1 MSDRRR
7 IVAIVLVALLA
18 LAAAWISALRVAWRD
33 DAVGQREAQGSAK
46 PVSVDVAREPSTDAA
61 AEAARIAAP
70 QLAGMESRE
79 VAPHDADAANYYKFR
94 VRVVDADGRGIQHV
108 HVDLATL
115 VPWFAWQ
122 NEQTDQDGR
131 TTITVPRRI
140 GPIDSLGIVA
150 RLAGATAERSLQG
163 CTEQDEIE
171 LKMPPLGW
179 FALTV
184 DGPLGN
190 VGAQVVGWDGHD
202 TVGAT
207 TTFLF
212 DEATERV
219 AVGLDQSYA
228 ITVWSDG
235 ERELRRDVRSPQLAG
250 ETVALAFDFRRCAVR
265 FDLAK
270 GERRDPA
277 ANPPGDE
284 TAVIVSLLVGTKCV
298 RCRYEVDAQ
307 GVWTALVPRHASAR
321 LVVTSGA
328 FSYESPP
335 MEFDES
341 VDLGRIALE
350 PMKDFG
356 TVEARMPDG
365 SLVRSRQL
373 PSAYMQADG
382 RRLRSSM
389 ATGSLVVADAT
400 GAGTHIASLR
410 MFTAVDVVARA
421 DGGYYAEPP
430 LVTLTGATR
439 AQVTMLDGA
448 EVEILAVDAVPLRKM
463 ALVHRAT
470 GERASPG
477 LSTVE
482 EERPKWIFAGL
493 RPGDYDV
500 LIDGMS
506 SSPSTVHVPA
516 GSKQRVAVTLTQK

>member
-7 IVAIVLVALLA
+7 IVAIVLVGLMAI
-18 LAAAWISALRVAWRD
+18 AAAWLIASQEAGRD
-33 DAVGQREAQGSAK
+33 DAVGQRDAQASAK
-46 PVSVDVAREPSTDAA
+46 PESVDVAREQAVDAA
-61 AEAARIAAP
+61 TEGARIAAP
-70 QLAGMESRE
+70 QLVGTESRE
-79 VAPHDADAANYYKFR
+79 VAPQDADAASYYKFR
-94 VRVVDADGRGIQHV
+94 VRVVDAGERGIQHV
-108 HVDLATL
+108 HVDLGTW

-131 TTITVPRRI
+131 ATITVPRRI
-140 GPIDSLGIVA
+140 GPIDALGIVA

-163 CTEQDEIE
+163 CTEKDEIE

-190 VGAQVVGWDGHD
+190 VGAQVVVWDGHS
-202 TVGAT
+202 TMGAT

-235 ERELRRDVRSPQLAG
+235 ERELRRDVRSPQRAG

-270 GERRDPA
+270 EERRDPA

-284 TAVIVSLLVGTKCV
+284 TVVIVSLLVGTKCV

-307 GVWTALVPRHASAR
+307 GVWTARVPRHASAR
-321 LVVTSGA
+321 LVVTSGSS
-328 FSYESPP
+328 SYESPP
-335 MEFDES
+335 MEFGET

-365 SLVRSRQL
+365 SLVYSRQM
-373 PSAYMQADG
+373 PSAYVHADG
-382 RRLRSSM
+382 RRLPASM
-389 ATGSLVVADAT
+389 ATGPLVVANAT
-400 GAGTHIASLR
+400 DDGTRIASLR
-410 MFTAVDVVARA
+410 MFSAVDVVARA

-430 LVTLTGATR
+430 LVTLTGGTR
-439 AQVTMLDGA
+439 AQVTMLAGA
-448 EVEILAVDAVPLRKM
+448 EVEIASVDAGTLHTM
-463 ALVHRAT
+463 ALLHRAT
-470 GERASPG
+470 GKRFNARESSLAEG
-477 LSTVE
+477 
-482 EERPKWIFAGL
+482 RPQWKFLGL